1 MNYRIF
7 VVILALIGLVGLA
20 SAAAPVSHFY
30 GNISAPPAPPDEGEY
45 VGVWDFGAVGDGVTD
60 DGAEIQAA
68 IDYARDND
76 YPEVRL
82 ASGKTYLF
90 NQVISLWAGLD
101 FYGNNSEMKLKDN
114 SALAGSGEP
123 FFKMKGN
130 SYIYNTTLNGNWQN
144 GNRPNVNG
152 LQFSGDNNIARYNTI
167 KNVRSYSLG
176 IYTGHND
183 IIENN
188 TFIDN
193 YQYAISTGS
202 GDPEA
207 TWGYNVTVLNNTIYN
222 STEVGIKVR
231 GTDGADIRYNTIYM
245 YPDEGGYRR
254 GISLYT
260 LDYEAHNI
268 VIHDNYIHGNLGM
281 GSGSSDCIS
290 SDDENAFNVDIHD
303 NYAENCDIG
312 IDIWFDDGVI
322 YDNTIDSST
331 YCVLDHGSG
340 NSVYDNV
347 CG

>member
-1 MNYRIF
+1 MK
-7 VVILALIGLVGLA
+7 ALIILGLLISLVGLA

-30 GNISAPPAPPDEGEY
+30 GNISSEEAPPEEGSF
-45 VGVWDFGAVGDGVTD
+45 VLVSSFGAVGDGVTD

-68 IDYARDND
+68 IDYARDNS
-76 YPEVRL
+76 YEEVRL
-82 ASGKTYLF
+82 VAGKTYLF

-101 FYGNNSEMKLKDN
+101 FYGNNSELKLKDN

-144 GNRPNVNG
+144 GNLPNVNG
-152 LQFSGDNNIARYNTI
+152 LQFSGDNNIARNNTI

-193 YQYAISTGS
+193 FQYGISTGS

-207 TWGYNVTVLNNTIYN
+207 TWGYNVTVRNNTIYN
-222 STEVGIKVR
+222 ATEVGIKVR
-231 GTDGADIRYNTIYM
+231 GTDGADIQYNTIYM
-245 YPDEGGYRR
+245 YPDYGGYRR

-268 VIHDNYIHGNLGM
+268 VIHNNWVYGNLGM

-290 SDDENAFNVDIHD
+290 SDDENAFDIDIHD
-303 NYAENCDIG
+303 NYVTDCDIG
-312 IDIWFDDGVI
+312 IDIWFNDGVI
-322 YDNTIDSST
+322 YDNTVNAST
-331 YCVLDHGSG
+331 YCVLDHGDG
-340 NSVYDNV
+340 NSVYDNT
-347 CG
+347 CEG